1 MLYLT
6 TMFYIAH
13 VSLAFIVVL
22 FVVIARVETKNQLRK
37 YFMVFMVELF
47 VWTLSVLAQQ
57 YCVLFGQTQYISFFE
72 KLAYFGV
79 AFIPVQALLISMTI
93 TTAGPKTLTK
103 RFVFF
108 IIPILTQ
115 VMVWANDLHGAFYVH
130 YIFPNVEDVEFG
142 WYFYVHSAYSYACL
156 LGAFFLISRF
166 IYKNRGSGD
175 SNAQMYILLV
185 GIIVPVIVNILFTIG
200 VSGFTPF
207 STPVAFLV
215 TVFSYFFGVHRFN
228 MIRLTPIA
236 MKTVINKASDL
247 YIVIDEDLVIL
258 DYNEPFYDVF
268 SPLMNIKKK
277 TTLTE
282 AMSEKNKTGIPA
294 ETLIDVIREC
304 QNTRNTIHRDFNIE
318 SRGETRHYATEFS
331 ALIIDNEYYGCILL
345 LRDITRA
352 VNDMEE
358 IKQNH
363 IRLIEQE
370 HLASLG
376 QLIGGIAHNLKT
388 PIMAMSGRTQNLEA
402 LIEEYEESVGDE
414 KVTAEDHIEIAKE
427 MKNEVLNIQTHISYI
442 SEIITTVKEQTNKF
456 DEDNL
461 DVFTIS
467 ELVRRVQILMH
478 HELIRSNCELIYDEQ
493 MDGNNIING
502 DINAIVQVV
511 DNIIINSMNA
521 YGGKPGRIWLTI
533 FRAHEDIII
542 SIKDKAGGIPPDIQE
557 KLFKQMVTT
566 KGKNGTGLGL
576 YISYSTVVGRYGGEM
591 WFKTTPGQGSEFFVM
606 IPLEKRKERGI
617 GKK

>member
-1 MLYLT
+1 
-6 TMFYIAH
+6 MFYIAH

-22 FVVIARVETKNQLRK
+22 FIAIARVETKNQIRK
-37 YFMVFMVELF
+37 YFMAFMVELF
-47 VWTLSVLAQQ
+47 VWTISVLAQQ
-57 YCVLFGQTQYISFFE
+57 YCVLFGQTQHIMFFE

-79 AFIPVQALLISMTI
+79 AFIPAQVMLISMAATSS
-93 TTAGPKTLTK
+93 GPKSLTK

-108 IIPILTQ
+108 IIPIVTQ
-115 VMVWANDLHGAFYVH
+115 VVIWANDLHGAFYMN
-130 YIFPNVEDVEFG
+130 YTFPNVEDVEFG
-142 WYFYVHSAYSYACL
+142 WYFYIHSAYSYACL
-156 LGAFFLISRF
+156 LGAILLIIRF
-166 IYKNRGSGD
+166 VYKNRGSGD

-185 GIIVPVIVNILFTIG
+185 GIIVPILVNILYTIG
-200 VSGFTPF
+200 VSGFTAF

-215 TVFSYFFGVHRFN
+215 TVLAYFFGMYRYN

-236 MKTVINKASDL
+236 MKMVMNKASDL
-247 YIVIDEDLVIL
+247 YIVIDEDMVIL

-268 SPLMNIKKK
+268 SPLISIKKQ
-277 TTLTE
+277 TSLAE
-282 AMSEKNKTGIPA
+282 ALSKMNKTGIPDNVF
-294 ETLIDVIREC
+294 IDIVREC
-304 QNTRNTIHRDFNIE
+304 QDSRETIYRDFNIE
-318 SRGETRHYATEFS
+318 SGGEVKHYTAEFS
-331 ALIIDNEYYGCILL
+331 ALLIDNEYHGCIML
-345 LRDITRA
+345 LRNITRA

-388 PIMAMSGRTQNLEA
+388 PIMAMSGRTKNLEA

-414 KVTAEDHIEIAKE
+414 KVSAEDHIEIANDMKKE
-427 MKNEVLNIQTHISYI
+427 VFNIQSHISYI
-442 SEIITTVKEQTNKF
+442 SEIITTVKEQTIKF
-456 DEDNL
+456 DEDNM
-461 DVFTIS
+461 DMFTVS

-478 HELIRSNCELIYDEQ
+478 HELICSNCELIYDEQ
-493 MDGNNIING
+493 IDDSTIING

-521 YGGKPGRIWLTI
+521 YGGKPGKIWLTI
-533 FRAHEDIII
+533 YRAHEDVII
-542 SIKDKAGGIPPDIQE
+542 SIKDKAGGIPADIQE

-566 KGKNGTGLGL
+566 KGKGGTGLGL